1 MTQLILLGDY
11 MPKPKP
17 DQVVRHEIVFGRAER
32 ELISDGLLAYQ
43 VNRISTPLV
52 ALLSDASAMGL
63 ILGGIATYYGFKF
76 DVGTRAYESGLE
88 LYNDWKIQYDAWRET
103 VSEIRQD
110 PISQILDLI
119 IPNVNFNP
127 GGRIDPITGMPVQY
141 PYGPTTPPDY
151 TEGTPRPY

>member
-1 MTQLILLGDY
+1 

-17 DQVVRHEIVFGRAER
+17 DQVVRHEIVLGRSER

-43 VNRISTPLV
+43 INRISTPLV

-76 DVGTRAYESGLE
+76 DIGTRTYETGLE
-88 LYNDWKIQYDAWRET
+88 LYNDWKIQYDAWKET
-103 VSEIRQD
+103 ATEFRSD

-127 GGRIDPITGMPVQY
+127 GGRINPVTGMPVQY
-141 PYGPTTPPDY
+141 PYGPTTPPEY

>member
-1 MTQLILLGDY
+1 

-17 DQVVRHEIVFGRAER
+17 DQVVRHEIVLGRSER

-43 VNRISTPLV
+43 VNKISTPLV

-76 DVGTRAYESGLE
+76 DVGTRVYESSLD
-88 LYNDWKIQYDAWRET
+88 LYNDWKIQYDAWRAT
-103 VSEIRQD
+103 VTEIRQD

>member
-1 MTQLILLGDY
+1 

-17 DQVVRHEIVFGRAER
+17 DQVVRHEIVLGRSER

-43 VNRISTPLV
+43 INKISTPLV

-76 DVGTRAYESGLE
+76 DVGTRVYESGLD
-88 LYNDWKIQYDAWRET
+88 LYNDWKIQYDAWRAT
-103 VSEIRQD
+103 VTEIRQD

-119 IPNVNFNP
+119 IPNVNFNL
-127 GGRIDPITGMPVQY
+127 GGRIDPVTGMPVQY

>member
-1 MTQLILLGDY
+1 

-17 DQVVRHEIVFGRAER
+17 DQVIRHEIVFGRSER

-63 ILGGIATYYGFKF
+63 ILGGLATYYGFKF
-76 DVGTRAYESGLE
+76 DVGTRTYDNALE
-88 LYNDWKIQYDAWRET
+88 LYNDWKIQYDAWKET
-103 VSEIRQD
+103 ITEIRQD

-127 GGRIDPITGMPVQY
+127 GGRIDPVTGMPVQY

>member
-1 MTQLILLGDY
+1 MEN

-17 DQVVRHEIVFGRAER
+17 DQVIRHEIVLGRSER

-43 VNRISTPLV
+43 INKISTPLV
-52 ALLSDASAMGL
+52 ALFSDASAMGL

-103 VSEIRQD
+103 VQEIRQD

-127 GGRIDPITGMPVQY
+127 GGRIDPVTGMPVQY
-141 PYGPTTPPDY
+141 PYGPTTPPNY

>member
-1 MTQLILLGDY
+1 

-17 DQVVRHEIVFGRAER
+17 DQVVRHEIVLGRAER

-76 DVGTRAYESGLE
+76 DIGTRTYETVLE
-88 LYNDWKIQYDAWRET
+88 LYNDWKIQYDAWKET
-103 VSEIRQD
+103 VTEIRQD

-127 GGRIDPITGMPVQY
+127 GGRIDPVTGMPVQY
-141 PYGPTTPPDY
+141 PYGPTTPPQY

>member
-1 MTQLILLGDY
+1 

-17 DQVVRHEIVFGRAER
+17 DQVVRHEIVLGRSER

-43 VNRISTPLV
+43 INKISTPLV

-76 DVGTRAYESGLE
+76 DIGTRTYESGLE
-88 LYNDWKIQYDAWRET
+88 LYNDWKIQYDGWKET
-103 VSEIRQD
+103 ATEFRQD

-127 GGRIDPITGMPVQY
+127 NGRIDPVTGMTVQY

>member
-1 MTQLILLGDY
+1 MHGKRGKRG

-17 DQVVRHEIVFGRAER
+17 DQVVRHEIVLGRSER

-43 VNRISTPLV
+43 INKISTPLV

-76 DVGTRAYESGLE
+76 DIGTRTYESGLE
-88 LYNDWKIQYDAWRET
+88 LYNDWKIQYDGWKET
-103 VSEIRQD
+103 ATEFRQD

-127 GGRIDPITGMPVQY
+127 NGRIDPVTGMPVQY

>member
-1 MTQLILLGDY
+1 MLSLDGVEHL
-11 MPKPKP
+11 PKPKP

-43 VNRISTPLV
+43 INKISTPLV

-76 DVGTRAYESGLE
+76 DVGTRVYESGLD
-88 LYNDWKIQYDAWRET
+88 LYNDWKIQYDAWRAT
-103 VSEIRQD
+103 VTEIRQD

-127 GGRIDPITGMPVQY
+127 GGRIDPVTGMPVQY
-141 PYGPTTPPDY
+141 PYGPTTPPQY

>member
-1 MTQLILLGDY
+1 

-17 DQVVRHEIVFGRAER
+17 DQVIRHEIVLGRSER

-76 DVGTRAYESGLE
+76 DIGTRTYESGLE
-88 LYNDWKIQYDAWRET
+88 LYNDWKIQYDAWKET
-103 VSEIRQD
+103 VQDFRND
-110 PISQILDLI
+110 PISQILNAILPS
-119 IPNVNFNP
+119 IPRPDYSQYTDVDRGYGQP
-127 GGRIDPITGMPVQY
+127 GR
-141 PYGPTTPPDY
+141 PYGPSDY
-151 TEGTPRPY
+151 SGVTNPADLY

>member
-1 MTQLILLGDY
+1 

-17 DQVVRHEIVFGRAER
+17 DQVIRHEIVLGRSER

-52 ALLSDASAMGL
+52 ALISDVSAMSL
-63 ILGGIATYYGFKF
+63 ILGGLATYYGFKF
-76 DVGTRAYESGLE
+76 DLGTRAYESGLDI
-88 LYNDWKIQYDAWRET
+88 YNDWLIQYNAYKAT
-103 VSEIRQD
+103 ITEIRDD
-110 PISQILDLI
+110 PISQIINLI

-127 GGRIDPITGMPVQY
+127 GGRIDPVTGMPVQY
-141 PYGPTTPPDY
+141 PYGPTTPPEY